1 MLIIVSCIGVPAW
14 NPNDPCFDS
23 KRLCFEGLTCKN
35 RGQLGSRYISC
46 SFIFPPT
53 TDSHFDVS
61 STVAPHSKCV
71 RLHPH
76 RKDWRIACTSGK
88 TLRSYG
94 SNWHTGLLGKIERN
108 WSRRNDCN
116 PKDSSRTILHCP
128 PKLPMSLINVV
139 ILLEHATNIP
149 WYFQYQPWTPQFCS
163 VQIKKNWQCPFEKY
177 VHQIGSCAQVG
188 VKLKNIS
195 KHHLVYQCQSPCI
208 SIPPRGYNCTYRA
221 YIYNLAI
228 HKHTTSFL
236 TVLEPALPQT
246 PLIAAG
252 HSSGASVVLVETWK
266 KTTKVGDG
274 QSDVFFPKDLAKG
287 VS

>member
-23 KRLCFEGLTCKN
+23 KRLCFEGLTCKS

-128 PKLPMSLINVV
+128 LKLPMSLINVV

-163 VQIKKNWQCPFEKY
+163 VQIKK
-177 VHQIGSCAQVG
+177 
-188 VKLKNIS
+188 KLAMHN
-195 KHHLVYQCQSPCI
+195 
-208 SIPPRGYNCTYRA
+208 
-221 YIYNLAI
+221 
-228 HKHTTSFL
+228 
-236 TVLEPALPQT
+236 
-246 PLIAAG
+246 
-252 HSSGASVVLVETWK
+252 
-266 KTTKVGDG
+266 
-274 QSDVFFPKDLAKG
+274 
-287 VS
+287 